1 MSVRTGK
8 QIAESIPVMILLAV
22 SGGLQDSYT
31 YLLRGSVF
39 ANAQT
44 GNIVLLS
51 VKLFE
56 GNFSEALKY
65 LWPVIAFALGV
76 LVTEQTAHIIKK
88 KDNSGNWR
96 LAILITEALILM
108 STAFMPQSMNPVA
121 NSLISFSCAM
131 QVQAFREV
139 NGHEYASTM
148 CIGNLRAGTV
158 SLSKWIRHR
167 DREDITKA
175 LYYLAVIVLF
185 GIGAGLGSL
194 LMGVADLYAI
204 LASCILLMAA
214 FTVILIGQ
222 ERR

>member
-1 MSVRTGK
+1 MGVRTGK

-76 LVTEQTAHIIKK
+76 LVTEQTAHLIKK

-194 LMGVADLYAI
+194 LMGVAGLYAI

>member
-1 MSVRTGK
+1 MGVRTGK

-194 LMGVADLYAI
+194 LMGVVGLYAI

>member
-1 MSVRTGK
+1 MGVRTGK

-56 GNFSEALKY
+56 GNFSEALRY

-194 LMGVADLYAI
+194 LMGVAGLYAI

>member
-1 MSVRTGK
+1 MGVRTGK

-194 LMGVADLYAI
+194 LMGVAGLYAI

>member
-1 MSVRTGK
+1 MGIRTGK

-51 VKLFE
+51 VTLYE

-65 LWPVIAFALGV
+65 LWPVTAFALGV
-76 LVTEQTAHIIKK
+76 LVTEQTAHLIKK

-96 LAILITEALILM
+96 LAILLAEALILM
-108 STAFMPQSMNPVA
+108 STAFMPQNMNQVA

-194 LMGVADLYAI
+194 LMGVAGLYAI

>member
-194 LMGVADLYAI
+194 LMGVAGLYAI